1 MSTVSGAVPL
11 LLAGQL
17 DELGN
22 SWIDMLKEWATRGLS
37 AALLVIVV
45 VYMVQRF
52 SIKAGIGALLLMIIA
67 LGLYAARDEL
77 AGMVEDEVKHPRSA
91 PAVVIPAAPPLHA
104 GGMQTRGVL

>member
-1 MSTVSGAVPL
+1 MSGAVSL
-11 LLAGQL
+11 VLAGQL
-17 DELGN
+17 DDLGN

-52 SIKAGIGALLLMIIA
+52 SIKAGIGALFLMIIA
-67 LGLYAARDEL
+67 LGLYAARNEL

-91 PAVVIPAAPPLHA
+91 PAVVTPAASPVHTA
-104 GGMQTRGVL
+104 GLQMRGVL